1 MDSAVGGAVAVVG
14 GAAVGMAVAM
24 AAGKRGGVA
33 SVAALAGAVVG
44 LGCSSRV
51 SALRREPWW
60 HDKANVRTFE
70 DVAKEDAEFRAQAQQ
85 VAFDASAEVSAL
97 QRLFDGASRSALEE
111 ACASHNQMVS
121 LADARARWLPWK
133 GATAHL
139 GTALYAVIV
148 TELDA
153 PHLQPTSIEKRLQ
166 GGVHAARFGLFAL
179 MKASGLDP
187 PSSGDRND

>member
-1 MDSAVGGAVAVVG
+1 MDSVGAVGVAVVG
-14 GAAVGMAVAM
+14 GAAVGMAVAV

-33 SVAALAGAVVG
+33 SAAALAGAVVG
-44 LGCSSRV
+44 LGCSRV
-51 SALRREPWW
+51 STLRREPWW
-60 HDKANVRTFE
+60 HDRANVRTFE
-70 DVAKEDAEFRAQAQQ
+70 DVANEDAEFRAQAQQ
-85 VAFDASAEVSAL
+85 VAFDASAEVAAL

-166 GGVHAARFGLFAL
+166 GGVHAARFGLFTL